1 MLPIYFLYHW
11 YLLICTMFSKAGR
24 IFIFDK
30 WYETHSIALVRW
42 AFRRHDMQ
50 YHGKNLPSRR
60 SIERVLEKFR
70 SNGTINDLRFNYS
83 AHKGRDLNLTPAK
96 IERVKTLYK
105 RKQKLSIRRA
115 ARLSNV
121 SRYFVTKILKKC
133 WKEGIDRK

>member
-1 MLPIYFLYHW
+1 
-11 YLLICTMFSKAGR
+11 
-24 IFIFDK
+24 
-30 WYETHSIALVRW
+30 
-42 AFRRHDMQ
+42 MQ

-70 SNGTINDLRFNYS
+70 SNGTINDLRFSYS
-83 AHKGRDLNLTPAK
+83 AHKGRDLNLTPGK

-121 SRYFVTKILKKC
+121 SRYFVTKILKKVL
-133 WKEGIDRK
+133 KGRNRPQIGR

>member
-1 MLPIYFLYHW
+1 MLLIYFLYHW
-11 YLLICTMFSKAGR
+11 YLLICTMFSKADR

-30 WYETHSIALVRW
+30 WYETHSSALVCR

-83 AHKGRDLNLTPAK
+83 AHKGRDLTPGK
-96 IERVKTLYK
+96 IERVKTLYT

-133 WKEGIDRK
+133 